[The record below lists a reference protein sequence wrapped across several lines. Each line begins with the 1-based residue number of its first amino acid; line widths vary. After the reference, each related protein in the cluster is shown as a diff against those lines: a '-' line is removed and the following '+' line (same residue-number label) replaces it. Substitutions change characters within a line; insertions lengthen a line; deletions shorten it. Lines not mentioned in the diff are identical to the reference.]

1 MTRIM
6 KNNYSPNT
14 KKKSIRKH
22 PICLFCKQWFTQKR
36 DVMFLFKNKNKQDY
50 SIENIIPIHRDC
62 YQTIT
67 LSQRNKKMGDTT

>member
-1 MTRIM
+1 MTKIM

-22 PICLFCKQWFTQKR
+22 PICLFCKQWFARKR

-50 SIENIIPIHRDC
+50 SIENIVPIHRGC
-62 YQTIT
+62 YQKIF
-67 LSQRNKKMGDTT
+67 LSQKNKKNGVTV